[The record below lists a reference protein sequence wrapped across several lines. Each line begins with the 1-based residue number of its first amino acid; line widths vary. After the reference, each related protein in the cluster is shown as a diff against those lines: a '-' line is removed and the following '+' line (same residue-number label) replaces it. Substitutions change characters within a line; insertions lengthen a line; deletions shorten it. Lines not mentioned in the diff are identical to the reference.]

1 MRAPPAPQQKPVFL
15 LRGISTRFAPDAPIT
30 GDQEDQHNQAEDG
43 AGQQPPHPG
52 LHLEDRGLGL
62 LDGLG
67 DTAEARLANHDTVDH
82 DLDGVFELLIKL
94 DGLVQAADLAIDA
107 HA

>member
-1 MRAPPAPQQKPVFL
+1 ML
-15 LRGISTRFAPDAPIT
+15 
-30 GDQEDQHNQAEDG
+30 G
-43 AGQQPPHPG
+43 AGKRERIGQQVA
-52 LHLEDRGLGL
+52 LGALGRVPIRQQIHRDIAMSEAWFAL

-67 DTAEARLANHDTVDH
+67 DTTEARLANHDTVDH

-94 DGLVQAADLAIDA
+94 DGLVQAADLAVDA

>member
-1 MRAPPAPQQKPVFL
+1 ML
-15 LRGISTRFAPDAPIT
+15 
-30 GDQEDQHNQAEDG
+30 G
-43 AGQQPPHPG
+43 ASKRKRIGQQVA
-52 LHLEDRGLGL
+52 LGALGRVPIRQQIHRDIAMSELGCL

>member
-1 MRAPPAPQQKPVFL
+1 M
-15 LRGISTRFAPDAPIT
+15 S
-30 GDQEDQHNQAEDG
+30 E
-43 AGQQPPHPG
+43 
-52 LHLEDRGLGL
+52 LGCL

-94 DGLVQAADLAIDA
+94 DGLVQAANLAIDA

>member
-1 MRAPPAPQQKPVFL
+1 ML
-15 LRGISTRFAPDAPIT
+15 
-30 GDQEDQHNQAEDG
+30 G
-43 AGQQPPHPG
+43 AGKRDRIGQPVARGALGRVPIRQQIHRDIAMS
-52 LHLEDRGLGL
+52 ELGRL

-67 DTAEARLANHDTVDH
+67 DTAEARLTNHDTVDH